1 MNKTKVISILLV
13 LLFLFSVFFITT
25 NYLEK
30 KEEVVLKTEQ
40 EREEVREKIG
50 QMLVVGFRG
59 SEVDDES
66 SIIKAI
72 KELNLGGVILFD
84 YDVPSKGE
92 VERNIINPEQTK
104 KLVEKLKEVD
114 SSLFIAVDAEGG
126 YINRLKEKYGFENIP
141 SAQEMGEGSVEET
154 KNYGLFLGE
163 RLSDIGF
170 NVNFAPVVDVNVNS
184 DNPVIGGLERSF
196 SDDPEKVFLHATA
209 FIEGLN
215 EKKVVSAVK
224 HFPGHGSSEDDSHLG
239 MVDITDS
246 WQKEEELYPYKKIVE
261 NGYSDMIMTA
271 HVINS
276 NVDSE
281 HPATLSSLFLK
292 DILRDEIGFEGVIVS
307 DDMHMGAIVDHYG
320 YEEALIKS
328 INAGCN
334 ILIISNNGETYNEDD
349 YYRAVDVIFQ
359 AVESGE
365 VKKEIIDESYEKII
379 NLKKKYN
386 IIK

>member
-1 MNKTKVISILLV
+1 MNKTKILLILVVLLV
-13 LLFLFSVFFITT
+13 LYSLFFLSTS
-25 NYLEK
+25 YLEK
-30 KEEVVLKTEQ
+30 KEETLPNSEEVLKNQ
-40 EREEVREKIG
+40 IG
-50 QMLVVGFRG
+50 EMLIVGFRG
-59 SEVDDES
+59 TEISDDS
-66 SIIKAI
+66 GIVKAVND
-72 KELNLGGVILFD
+72 LNIGGVILFD

-92 VERNIINPEQTK
+92 IERNITDPEQTK
-104 KLVEKLKEVD
+104 QLVEKLKEVD

-141 SAQEMGEGSVEET
+141 SAQEMGEGSVEQT

-170 NVNFAPVVDVNVNS
+170 NVNFAPVVDVNVNP

-307 DDMHMGAIVDHYG
+307 DDMNMGAIVDHYG

>member
-1 MNKTKVISILLV
+1 MKKTKVIPILLV

-30 KEEVVLKTEQ
+30 KEEVVLITEQ
-40 EREEVREKIG
+40 EKEEVREKIG
-50 QMLVVGFRG
+50 QMLIVGFRG
-59 SEVDDES
+59 SEVDSES
-66 SIIKAI
+66 GIIKAVND
-72 KELNLGGVILFD
+72 LNIGGVILFD
-84 YDVPSKGE
+84 YDVPSRGE
-92 VERNIINPEQTK
+92 AERNIVNLRQTK
-104 KLVEKLKEVD
+104 ELISKLKEAD
-114 SSLFIAVDAEGG
+114 DSLFIAVDAEGG
-126 YINRLKEKYGFENIP
+126 YINRLKEKYGFENTP
-141 SAQEMGEGSVEET
+141 SAQKMGEGSVKQT

-170 NVNFAPVVDVNVNS
+170 NVNFAPVVDVNVNP

-196 SDDPEKVFLHATA
+196 SGDPEKVFLHATA

-215 EKKVVSAVK
+215 EKGIISAIK

-239 MVDITDS
+239 MVDITES

-276 NVDSE
+276 NIDPE
-281 HPATLSSLFLK
+281 HPATLSPLFLK
-292 DILRDEIGFEGVIVS
+292 DLLRDEIGFDGVIVS

-328 INAGCN
+328 INAGCD
-334 ILIISNNGETYNEDD
+334 ILIISNNGEKYDEDD
-349 YYRAVDVIFQ
+349 YYRAVDAIFN
-359 AVESGE
+359 AVLRGE
-365 VKKEIIDESYEKII
+365 IEQERIENSYEKII